1 MATICRRC
9 NTPFPKKP
17 NGNTYGFDHFAALR
31 KGKPKS
37 GKANTGNTG
46 RTNGGNR
53 QPANQRNSGISELQ
67 QLTTLVKSL
76 ASNVQSL
83 QATQTN
89 GNHHPSEN
97 APLGGGGR
105 AAGANGAGWGKG
117 ARGRHTGE
125 SQGDQPLT
133 RPSTPISPEI
143 VSPDFGGELD
153 STVGREPSQ
162 LAAPLA
168 ASYNIPPSVAANLAS
183 QIHQHQTPISPPP
196 QKYTA
201 IFQSFSNA
209 HNAANAAVLKAR
221 ASLDMANVAYKA
233 AMVAAEEALAS
244 ARNASEELKA
254 AKLRAQATWDELQ
267 ANSQNA
273 KTAQP
278 ASDSNH
284 ERIKAARKRLEG
296 INHPELDQIVGN
308 LKEVE
313 AHEAPDDSM
322 PGAGVA
328 VEPSSVEGQSSTDQN
343 VQDDLCP
350 YGTDY
355 AARAT
360 PTVSPISPNIHTSS
374 EYKRSHEGSSGDELR
389 FTPARLGAAS
399 LQSHRLEQSKLEN
412 TTSALQIT
420 DGVAGEPVSKAAETA
435 PGRTRSRSPS
445 ARKGEEPKRDS

>member
-1 MATICRRC
+1 
-9 NTPFPKKP
+9 
-17 NGNTYGFDHFAALR
+17 
-31 KGKPKS
+31 
-37 GKANTGNTG
+37 
-46 RTNGGNR
+46 
-53 QPANQRNSGISELQ
+53 
-67 QLTTLVKSL
+67 
-76 ASNVQSL
+76 
-83 QATQTN
+83 
-89 GNHHPSEN
+89 
-97 APLGGGGR
+97 
-105 AAGANGAGWGKG
+105 
-117 ARGRHTGE
+117 
-125 SQGDQPLT
+125 
-133 RPSTPISPEI
+133 
-143 VSPDFGGELD
+143 
-153 STVGREPSQ
+153 
-162 LAAPLA
+162 
-168 ASYNIPPSVAANLAS
+168 VAANLAS
-183 QIHQHQTPISPPP
+183 QIHQHQVPISPPP

-244 ARNASEELKA
+244 ARNASEELQA
-254 AKLRAQATWDELQ
+254 AKLRAQDTWDELQ
-267 ANSQNA
+267 ANSKNA

-284 ERIKAARKRLEG
+284 ERIKAARKLLEG

-355 AARAT
+355 AARAA
-360 PTVSPISPNIHTSS
+360 TVSPTSPNIHISS
-374 EYKRSHEGSSGDELR
+374 EYKRIHEGSSGDELR

-399 LQSHRLEQSKLEN
+399 LQSHRLEQAKLEN
-412 TTSALQIT
+412 TTSALKLT
-420 DGVAGEPVSKAAETA
+420 DGVAGESAGKAADS
-435 PGRTRSRSPS
+435 GRTRSRSPS
-445 ARKGEEPKRDS
+445 ARKTDEPADS